1 MSSTNSNHL
10 PEILT
15 PVSTSNSQDNFAQSK
30 EDFDVSSI
38 PDSDSEGG
46 VSIYYQTPEKEKRRG
61 GDGFADQQMRDDE
74 IIYGDFILD
83 SERNDGDEGYE
94 DNTIAWPTIISSRFS
109 TPTTDELIK
118 YINDTDL
125 LGVDDDGSG
134 EESMTTY
141 HRKLE
146 ELARIRKIVARN
158 LIPGTHQTAENS
170 TSTLG
175 KPPTLTGIQK
185 PTPNLSLGT
194 PLIQDFAI
202 PLPASLPTPLPRTI
216 FENLSAIRAPHFP
229 HYLASQ
235 TSSLSTYPSP
245 DIGTMYHYYGFSHRR
260 TVNEIDILAPSDDD
274 DDDNDE
280 EEEKDEEEQQDELC
294 RELSEGEEGDDEG
307 DVDLDMD
314 MSRSTPPRPPVLGD
328 RDQNMED
335 GVEIEDID
343 GLENGNEGVFQI
355 LPHHCRELQQIK
367 ENHLQDT
374 KIHPSPILTTNLPP
388 PIHLTIPITIHR
400 HHPQSPHINP
410 WPIIALTYQIPLF
423 PTHILT
429 SFSLAQLPLHEKH
442 LQELNGYSDSPL
454 DQWALTQHRLF
465 LWINSGALE
474 NGIDGDMERPGSAD
488 ILLGEES
495 SEIWDYEDVEVFA
508 RWEGGC
514 FRRCLEWVQDVDGG
528 EEREVWEELGLGFQ
542 DAVYDFCGEEEI
554 LHRSASISGREKEN
568 EYSSSSSYLSEE
580 YDASDELGKIVS
592 SIPAPTP
599 PNPRDHRL
607 GRIVNIFRTRALQRL
622 GIPSHD
628 SPFRLRHPV
637 NHLVFRETGIQT
649 ADYARANAMARFER
663 VADEFVKGERVGEG
677 VKGGAGEDSAGDVG
691 HLMVGTEGDE
701 RFEREEVHMRGGAG
715 AGDF

>member
-274 DDDNDE
+274 DDNDE

-343 GLENGNEGVFQI
+343 GLENGNEG
-355 LPHHCRELQQIK
+355 
-367 ENHLQDT
+367 
-374 KIHPSPILTTNLPP
+374 
-388 PIHLTIPITIHR
+388 
-400 HHPQSPHINP
+400 
-410 WPIIALTYQIPLF
+410 
-423 PTHILT
+423 
-429 SFSLAQLPLHEKH
+429 
-442 LQELNGYSDSPL
+442 
-454 DQWALTQHRLF
+454 
-465 LWINSGALE
+465 
-474 NGIDGDMERPGSAD
+474 
-488 ILLGEES
+488 
-495 SEIWDYEDVEVFA
+495 
-508 RWEGGC
+508 
-514 FRRCLEWVQDVDGG
+514 
-528 EEREVWEELGLGFQ
+528 
-542 DAVYDFCGEEEI
+542 
-554 LHRSASISGREKEN
+554 
-568 EYSSSSSYLSEE
+568 YSSSSSYLSEE